1 MSKKVI
7 ITDMPVEY
15 DGKQYFHTV
24 SAVFED
30 NKCIMLNINNN
41 NSITGNIYLGRVLN
55 IVNNINSAFVSI
67 DKDNTCYYS
76 LTDNRR
82 HYFFNPKNNI
92 SVNQGDSI
100 LVQVKKDAV
109 KTKPAS
115 LSSDIVISGYY
126 VVLSTDVEGVL
137 VSKKI
142 HDSEQIIQLR
152 HKLLDLLKEKYDD
165 NPDIPDKHTIY
176 SMSVNN
182 HTTFGNSIY
191 PGNYIDIYLKAV
203 NKIDEDD
210 PNALTKDADKI
221 MYAKLISNIEILAVK
236 DSSGQPVFQNIDE
249 GRTPSMIIFAVPEEY
264 YILLKKAGY
273 MRTYDTSIDLVPTN
287 ESLKD
292 EPDSLEIS
300 SEQLKDWINTNTA
313 WIEN

>member
-1 MSKKVI
+1 MGSLSTGLKKFLQNKNTVTI
-7 ITDMPVEY
+7 VGVVLAIFVL
-15 DGKQYFHTV
+15 YFAYT
-24 SAVFED
+24 
-30 NKCIMLNINNN
+30 M
-41 NSITGNIYLGRVLN
+41 R
-55 IVNNINSAFVSI
+55 INSAI
-67 DKDNTCYYS
+67 
-76 LTDNRR
+76 
-82 HYFFNPKNNI
+82 NPI
-92 SVNQGDSI
+92 TVPYAI
-100 LVQVKKDAV
+100 
-109 KTKPAS
+109 
-115 LSSDIVISGYY
+115 
-126 VVLSTDVEGVL
+126 
-137 VSKKI
+137 
-142 HDSEQIIQLR
+142 EQINAGTQITESMISTREVPPSMLVGDVITNMGEIVDRYSAADTVIPEGSLFYRRSVVEKEQLPANII
-152 HKLLDLLKEKYDD
+152 LDYPKGYVLYNL
-165 NPDIPDKHTIY
+165 
-176 SMSVNN
+176 SVDTD
-182 HTTFGNSIY
+182 TTYGNSVY

-210 PNALTKDADKI
+210 PAALTKDADKI

-292 EPDSLEIS
+292 EPNSLEIS